1 MARFSG
7 KTVVVL
13 GGNAGIGLAAVR
25 QLHAEGARLAVTGRD
40 QATLDAVANE
50 TGALAIRSDMG
61 DIDAAPA
68 LFGRIARELG
78 PPESFK
84 IDALLVNAG
93 VGGFSSIA
101 DLTEAFW
108 DEVHSVNLKGAVFA
122 TRAALPH
129 MADGGAIVM
138 TGSIGAQLAL
148 PGNVAYAAAK
158 AGLRAAARIFGAEL
172 LPRRIRV
179 NLVSPGPTETDIFKR
194 GASEAEIE
202 GFRAMMSEAVPMKRM
217 GDPEE
222 VARAAVFLL
231 SNEASFI
238 NGVDLFVDGGC
249 VELLA
254 AR

>member
-40 QATLDAVANE
+40 QGTLDAVAAE
-50 TGALAIRSDMG
+50 TGALTLRSDMG
-61 DIDAAPA
+61 DIHAAPV
-68 LFGRIARELG
+68 LFERIAAELG
-78 PPESFK
+78 PV
-84 IDALLVNAG
+84 DALFVNAG

-129 MADGGAIVM
+129 MADGGAIAM

-158 AGLRAAARIFGAEL
+158 AGLRAAARIFAAEL

-194 GASEAEIE
+194 GASEAEIA
-202 GFRAMMSEAVPMKRM
+202 GLRAMMSAAVPMKRM
-217 GDPEE
+217 GEAAE

-231 SNEASFI
+231 CNEASFI